1 MPTLYVVATPIG
13 NLSDFSPRAIETLNS
28 VSLIAAEDTS
38 HTIKL
43 LNYFNIK
50 TPMISYHKYNEAE
63 RSETIISKMLN
74 DNIDAAIVTD
84 AGTPCISDPGYDL
97 ISAARQNGINVIGIP
112 GACAAITALS
122 ISGFPSDTF
131 AFIGFLNRDK
141 NEQTKQLAKIN
152 ELDIET
158 FIIYESPFRI
168 LNTLKNIQSVIECDV
183 CVCNDITKL
192 HETSISGEISSVT
205 EALSENPNVEKG
217 EYVIILH
224 KHPKEITEEKKD
236 NISVEA
242 MLTDIM
248 IKNQCTLKD
257 AVSILHKSGTLL
269 SKKEIYS
276 ASLNLKK
283 MFSAE

>member
-13 NLSDFSPRAIETLNS
+13 NLSDFSPRATETLRS
-28 VSLIAAEDTS
+28 VQLIAAEDTS

-43 LNYFNIK
+43 LNHFNIK

-63 RSETIISKMLN
+63 RTEIIINKMLSEN
-74 DNIDAAIVTD
+74 ADIAIVTD

-97 ISAARQNGINVIGIP
+97 ISAARSRGITVIGIP
-112 GACAAITALS
+112 GACAAVTALS

-131 AFIGFLNRDK
+131 AFFGFLNRDK
-141 NEQTKQLAKIN
+141 NEQLKQLKKIS
-152 ELDIET
+152 ELDIDT

-168 LNTLKNIQSVIECDV
+168 LNTLKNIQSVLKCDV

-192 HETSISGEISSVT
+192 HEASIAGEIS
-205 EALSENPNVEKG
+205 EIIPILEQNENTQKG

-224 KHPKEITEEKKD
+224 KTETHTDE
-236 NISVEA
+236 NENESVCTEA
-242 MLTDIM
+242 MLVDIM

-257 AVSILHKSGTLL
+257 AVGILHKTDSRF
-269 SKKEIYS
+269 SKKDIYS
-276 ASLNLKK
+276 ASLVLKD
-283 MFSAE
+283 MFG